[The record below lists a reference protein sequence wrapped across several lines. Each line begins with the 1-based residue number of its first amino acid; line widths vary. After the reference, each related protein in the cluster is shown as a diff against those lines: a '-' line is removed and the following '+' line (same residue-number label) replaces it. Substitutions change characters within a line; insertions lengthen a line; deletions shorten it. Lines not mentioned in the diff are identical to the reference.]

1 MCSNAS
7 AIVGLKWKK
16 AGADK
21 KKGQR
26 VLVCDTLALALQRQ
40 LTLTAEELSKL
51 DITDLRKNPIP
62 ELSVTDTIWSADS
75 YYEPIAPDTRVWSPG
90 PLTTCARSSWNAFR
104 YALGHHLLGH
114 PRSPYDEV
122 AGAHTKR
129 ALGRVLPKID
139 HPPSPVDPLFDQ
151 PITGAPCVLSDTSD
165 TFLNW
170 AINAN

>member
-1 MCSNAS
+1 MHSNAC

-62 ELSVTDTIWSADS
+62 ELTVTDTIWPADS
-75 YYEPIAPDTRVWSPG
+75 YYEPIAPDTRVCQVP
-90 PLTTCARSSWNAFR
+90 
-104 YALGHHLLGH
+104 
-114 PRSPYDEV
+114 
-122 AGAHTKR
+122 
-129 ALGRVLPKID
+129 
-139 HPPSPVDPLFDQ
+139 
-151 PITGAPCVLSDTSD
+151 
-165 TFLNW
+165 
-170 AINAN
+170 